1 LVKHFAKSGYAIL
14 VGRVTTGLRLNMRK
28 TPTPPTPQM
37 LSRRQLAER
46 WTCSIE
52 TLRRRERDG
61 TLNTRRIGSLVRYRL
76 RDIEAIE
83 EDSKA

>member
-1 LVKHFAKSGYAIL
+1 
-14 VGRVTTGLRLNMRK
+14 
-28 TPTPPTPQM
+28 M
-37 LSRRQLAER
+37 LSRRQLADR
-46 WTCSIE
+46 WSCSIE

-83 EDSKA
+83 GDSKA